1 MTTKTRTC
9 EQCGVMFTPM
19 REHARFCSA
28 ACRVAWN
35 RAMTGEPVIGV
46 DPLRW
51 SVPAVRS
58 ATQQL
63 ADLSASDLSP
73 SDLSPSDLSPSDLIP
88 PDLSPPDLSPLDR
101 RAALA
106 AISDALWAVTM
117 VDAAM

>member
-51 SVPAVRS
+51 SVRAVRG

-63 ADLSASDLSP
+63 ADRSASDLSASDLSASDLSASDLSP
-73 SDLSPSDLSPSDLIP
+73 SDLSPSDLSP
-88 PDLSPPDLSPLDR
+88 PDL
-101 RAALA
+101 
-106 AISDALWAVTM
+106 
-117 VDAAM
+117 